1 MNISTF
7 AVRRPIMSV
16 MAALIIIIIG
26 LISLWRLSIDL
37 MPDITYPTLSI
48 STVYSN
54 ASPEEIEELI
64 TRPLEEAVSA
74 VPGVEQ
80 VTSVSSEGQSSV
92 RVTFTWGTQLD
103 EAANDLRDRL
113 DRVIGLLPE
122 DAERPVLRKFDLAS
136 YPILLLGVSSH
147 LDPIELRAIIDNQ
160 IKHRI
165 ERVPGVAALDIRGG
179 LEREIHVNLDP
190 QKIKALDIAADQ
202 ILNRIRAENINLPA
216 GTIQQGLLDIT
227 IRTPGVYTHLDE
239 LRNMVVAMR
248 DGVPVRLREIAAV
261 QDRWERVTRIIRV
274 NGKPGMRLAVNKQ
287 SGKNTVAVAEGVLK
301 EIERINREIPQLRI
315 TPIIDTSDY
324 IKRAISNVARSILY
338 GGFLAI
344 FVLLMFLRNIASTAI
359 IFTTIPISIVA
370 TFALMYS
377 GGFTLNIMTL
387 GGLALGIGMLVDN
400 AIVVLENI
408 FRLRQQGLGARAA
421 AIQGSQEVRSAVIA
435 STITTLAVF
444 LPLVFA
450 EGMSGII
457 FKQLAYVVGFALV
470 CSLAVAL
477 TLVPMLASRM
487 RAPAA
492 VPSPSAPVL
501 GDSAMAAYA
510 QGFYSGLEHRYRGLL
525 RWTLSH
531 RLTTLLVA
539 FVLLA
544 GSLALI
550 PLVGVE
556 LMPATDES
564 EVRVNAE
571 MAVGTRLD
579 VVDRTFEQIEALV
592 YEAVPEIQ
600 NTVSFI
606 GGSSWR
612 ARGSNAGEM
621 RIALVP
627 VNQRNRS
634 SEEIAHHLRQHLGDL
649 PGVRIRTRAGQ
660 GLFILRMGV
669 QGDDR
674 IQVDVRGHDL
684 QIANALAHQV
694 QATIAA
700 VEGITDTRVSRETG
714 TPEEL
719 ILVDRVKAADMQLTV
734 SQIATMLQTVL
745 SGSSAGTF
753 REAGNEYTIRVQLD
767 AAETRSL
774 NDILDLPITNAT
786 GERIV
791 LRNVVTTAARLGPVF
806 IERKDQQR
814 VIYVTAEYS
823 GRDMGAILADVRSG
837 LDAIAVPLEFSLQLS
852 GDYEE
857 QQKSFNELQL
867 SFFLALLLVYMVMA
881 SLYESLRDPL
891 VVMFSVPFA
900 AIGVILM
907 LFMSGTT
914 FNVQSYIGCI
924 MLGGIVVNN
933 AILLV
938 DHTNLLRRRDGLC
951 LTEAIEEAGRRRLRP
966 ILMTAMTTMLAMTPL
981 ALGLGEGSEAQA
993 PMARAI
999 VGGLFSSTFIT
1010 LIVVPTVYSL
1020 ITRKHL
1026 NADEAPDSAF
1036 ETRASDRTLPEE
1048 ST

>member
-7 AVRRPIMSV
+7 AVRRPILSV

-147 LDPIELRAIIDNQ
+147 LDPIQLRAIIDNQ

-301 EIERINREIPQLRI
+301 EIEGINREIPQLRI

-510 QGFYSGLEHRYRGLL
+510 QGFYSGLEHRYRSVL

-571 MAVGTRLD
+571 MAVGTRLY

-774 NDILDLPITNAT
+774 SDILDLPITNAT

>member
-147 LDPIELRAIIDNQ
+147 LDPIQLRAIIDNQ

-525 RWTLSH
+525 SWTLSH

>member
-525 RWTLSH
+525 SWTLSH

-694 QATIAA
+694 QTTIAA

>member
-1 MNISTF
+1 
-7 AVRRPIMSV
+7 
-16 MAALIIIIIG
+16 
-26 LISLWRLSIDL
+26 
-37 MPDITYPTLSI
+37 
-48 STVYSN
+48 
-54 ASPEEIEELI
+54 
-64 TRPLEEAVSA
+64 
-74 VPGVEQ
+74 
-80 VTSVSSEGQSSV
+80 
-92 RVTFTWGTQLD
+92 
-103 EAANDLRDRL
+103 
-113 DRVIGLLPE
+113 
-122 DAERPVLRKFDLAS
+122 
-136 YPILLLGVSSH
+136 
-147 LDPIELRAIIDNQ
+147 
-160 IKHRI
+160 
-165 ERVPGVAALDIRGG
+165 
-179 LEREIHVNLDP
+179 
-190 QKIKALDIAADQ
+190 
-202 ILNRIRAENINLPA
+202 
-216 GTIQQGLLDIT
+216 
-227 IRTPGVYTHLDE
+227 
-239 LRNMVVAMR
+239 
-248 DGVPVRLREIAAV
+248 
-261 QDRWERVTRIIRV
+261 
-274 NGKPGMRLAVNKQ
+274 
-287 SGKNTVAVAEGVLK
+287 
-301 EIERINREIPQLRI
+301 
-315 TPIIDTSDY
+315 
-324 IKRAISNVARSILY
+324 
-338 GGFLAI
+338 
-344 FVLLMFLRNIASTAI
+344 
-359 IFTTIPISIVA
+359 VA

-408 FRLRQQGLGARAA
+408 FRLRQQGLGAKAA
-421 AIQGSQEVRSAVIA
+421 AIQGSQEVRAAVIA

-450 EGMSGII
+450 QGMSGLI
-457 FKQLAYVVGFALV
+457 FKQLAYVVGFALI
-470 CSLAVAL
+470 CSLTVAL

-487 RAPAA
+487 RVPAA
-492 VPSPSAPVL
+492 TPNPSAPVA
-501 GDSAMAAYA
+501 GDSAMAGYA
-510 QGFYSGLEHRYRGLL
+510 QGFYLGLENRYRGLL
-525 RWTLSH
+525 RWTLAH
-531 RLTTLLVA
+531 RFTTLLGA

-544 GSLALI
+544 GCLALI
-550 PLVGVE
+550 PMVGVE

-564 EVRVNAE
+564 EVRVSAE

-579 VVDRTFEQIEALV
+579 VVDRTFEQIEAIV

-606 GGSSWR
+606 GGSPWR
-612 ARGSNAGEM
+612 ARGGNAGEM

-634 SEEIAHHLRQHLGDL
+634 SEEIAHDLRRLLSDL

-694 QATIAA
+694 QAVIAA

-767 AAETRSL
+767 GAETRSL
-774 NDILDLPITNAT
+774 DEILDLPITNAA
-786 GERIV
+786 GQRVV
-791 LRNVVTTAARLGPVF
+791 LRNVVTTAAHLGPVF

-823 GRDMGAILADVRSG
+823 GRDMGAILADVRNG
-837 LDAIAVPLEFSLQLS
+837 LDAIVVPLEFSLQLS

-857 QQKSFNELQL
+857 QQKSFNELRL

-938 DHTNLLRRRDGLC
+938 DHMNLLRRRDGLC

-966 ILMTAMTTMLAMTPL
+966 ILMTATTTMLAMTPL

-1026 NADEAPDSAF
+1026 YPDEALDSASEAHASGTALPK
-1036 ETRASDRTLPEE
+1036 ETT
-1048 ST
+1048 

>member
-525 RWTLSH
+525 SWTLSH

>member
-7 AVRRPIMSV
+7 AVRRPIMSI

-48 STVYSN
+48 STVYRN

-74 VPGVEQ
+74 VPGVER
-80 VTSVSSEGQSSV
+80 VTSFSSEGQSSV
-92 RVTFTWGTQLD
+92 RVTFTWGTHLD

-113 DRVIGLLPE
+113 DRVISLLPE

-136 YPILLLGVSSH
+136 YPILILGASSN
-147 LDPIELRAIIDNQ
+147 LDPIALRAIIDNQ

-165 ERVPGVAALDIRGG
+165 ERVPGVASLDIRGG

-202 ILNRIRAENINLPA
+202 ILQRIRAENINLPA

-261 QDRWERVTRIIRV
+261 QDRWEKVTRIIRV
-274 NGKPGMRLAVNKQ
+274 NGEPGMRLAVNKQ
-287 SGKNTVAVAEGVLK
+287 SGKNTVEVAQGVLK
-301 EIERINREIPQLRI
+301 EIERINREIPQLKI

-338 GGFLAI
+338 GGFLAV
-344 FVLLMFLRNIASTAI
+344 FVLFMFLRNIASTAI

-408 FRLRQQGLGARAA
+408 FRLRQQGLGAKAA
-421 AIQGSQEVRSAVIA
+421 AIQGSQEVRAAVIA

-450 EGMSGII
+450 QGMSGLI
-457 FKQLAYVVGFALV
+457 FKQLAYVVGFALI
-470 CSLAVAL
+470 CSLTVAL

-492 VPSPSAPVL
+492 AANPSAPAP
-501 GDSAMAAYA
+501 GDSTMAGYA
-510 QGFYSGLEHRYRGLL
+510 QGFYLGLENRYRRLL
-525 RWTLSH
+525 RWTLAH
-531 RLTTLLVA
+531 RFTTLSGA

-544 GSLALI
+544 GCLTLI
-550 PLVGVE
+550 PMVGVE

-564 EVRVNAE
+564 EVRVSAE

-579 VVDRTFEQIEALV
+579 VVDRTFEQIEAIV
-592 YEAVPEIQ
+592 YETVPEIQ

-606 GGSSWR
+606 GGSPWR
-612 ARGSNAGEM
+612 ARGGNAGEM

-634 SEEIAHHLRQHLGDL
+634 SEEIAHDLRRHLSDL

-694 QATIAA
+694 QAVIAA

-767 AAETRSL
+767 GAETRSL
-774 NDILDLPITNAT
+774 DEILDLPITNAA
-786 GERIV
+786 GQRVV
-791 LRNVVTTAARLGPVF
+791 LRNVVTTAAHLGPVF

-823 GRDMGAILADVRSG
+823 GRDMGAILADVRNG
-837 LDAIAVPLEFSLQLS
+837 LDAIVVPLEFSLQLS

-938 DHTNLLRRRDGLC
+938 DHMNLLRRRDGLC

-966 ILMTAMTTMLAMTPL
+966 ILMTATTTMLAMTPL
-981 ALGLGEGSEAQA
+981 ALGVGEGSEAQA

-1026 NADEAPDSAF
+1026 YPDEALDSASEAHASGTALPK
-1036 ETRASDRTLPEE
+1036 ETT
-1048 ST
+1048 